1 MGDTDV
7 DAVVIDNGSGMCK
20 AGFAGDDAPRAVFP
34 TIVGRPRHQGS
45 SAAEYVGDEAQAK
58 RGMLTL
64 KYPIEHGVVTNWD
77 DMETIWSYTFE
88 NELRVASDEHPV
100 LLTEAAKNPKINRE
114 KLTQIMFETFNLP
127 AIYLSNQGVLSVYA
141 AGRTNGIVLDCGDGV
156 TQAVPVYDGYAVTHA
171 MHRSDFAGRD
181 LTDYLA
187 RMLTENGYSYFS
199 SIGKREIARDLK
211 ERLCYIAV
219 DFDQETR
226 MSTSSLEKPYEL
238 PDGELITI
246 GEERFRTS
254 ESLFKPGLLGL
265 SVGGIQEMVYNS
277 VLKCDPDI
285 RKELYQHIILSG
297 GTSMLPGFADR
308 LKNEIV
314 ELAPKSMKVRI
325 KAPEER
331 KYSAWIGGSIL
342 GSLETFKNM
351 WISRAEYD
359 EAGPAIV
366 NTKCA

>member
-1 MGDTDV
+1 MD
-7 DAVVIDNGSGMCK
+7 
-20 AGFAGDDAPRAVFP
+20 
-34 TIVGRPRHQGS
+34 S
-45 SAAEYVGDEAQAK
+45 S
-58 RGMLTL
+58 LTSFL
-64 KYPIEHGVVTNWD
+64 Y
-77 DMETIWSYTFE
+77 
-88 NELRVASDEHPV
+88 R
-100 LLTEAAKNPKINRE
+100 
-114 KLTQIMFETFNLP
+114 

-285 RKELYQHIILSG
+285 RK
-297 GTSMLPGFADR
+297 
-308 LKNEIV
+308 V
-314 ELAPKSMKVRI
+314 V
-325 KAPEER
+325 
-331 KYSAWIGGSIL
+331 
-342 GSLETFKNM
+342 
-351 WISRAEYD
+351 
-359 EAGPAIV
+359 
-366 NTKCA
+366 